1 MKPIND
7 EGYYVGP
14 EMEWNVEDVEAI
26 AAIEFGAEF
35 SDEDLE
41 YVLVETLRDNQY
53 IQRVIKEAI
62 QLNITIALRNGII
75 KKQ

>member
-1 MKPIND
+1 MKLIND

-26 AAIEFGAEF
+26 AAIEFDAKL
-35 SDEDLE
+35 SNEDLE
-41 YVLVETLRDNQY
+41 YVLIETLQDNKH

-62 QLNITIALRNGII
+62 QLNISIALRKGII

>member
-1 MKPIND
+1 MKLIND

-14 EMEWNVEDVEAI
+14 EMEWSVEDVKVI

-41 YVLVETLRDNQY
+41 YVLVETLQ
-53 IQRVIKEAI
+53 IF
-62 QLNITIALRNGII
+62 
-75 KKQ
+75 

>member
-1 MKPIND
+1 MKLIND
-7 EGYYVGP
+7 EGLYVGP
-14 EMEWNVEDVEAI
+14 EMEWSVEDVKVI

-41 YVLVETLRDNQY
+41 YVLVETLQDNQY
-53 IQRVIKEAI
+53 IERVIREAI

-75 KKQ
+75 KKI

>member
-1 MKPIND
+1 MKSINE

>member
-1 MKPIND
+1 MKLIND

-14 EMEWNVEDVEAI
+14 EMEWSVEDVKVI

-41 YVLVETLRDNQY
+41 YVLVETLQDNQY
-53 IQRVIKEAI
+53 IERVIREAI

-75 KKQ
+75 KKI

>member
-1 MKPIND
+1 MKLIND
-7 EGYYVGP
+7 EGFYVGP

-35 SDEDLE
+35 SNEDLE
-41 YVLVETLRDNQY
+41 YVLIETLQDNKH

-75 KKQ
+75 KKK

>member
-1 MKPIND
+1 MKLIND
-7 EGYYVGP
+7 EGFYVGP

-26 AAIEFGAEF
+26 AAIEFGAKL
-35 SDEDLE
+35 SNEDLE
-41 YVLVETLRDNQY
+41 YVLIETLQDNKH

-62 QLNITIALRNGII
+62 QLNISIALRKGII

>member
-1 MKPIND
+1 MKHIND

-75 KKQ
+75 KKL

>member
-1 MKPIND
+1 MKLIND

-26 AAIEFGAEF
+26 AAIEFDAKL
-35 SDEDLE
+35 SNEDLE
-41 YVLVETLRDNQY
+41 YVLIETLRDNQY

>member
-1 MKPIND
+1 MKHIND
-7 EGYYVGP
+7 EGFYVGP

-26 AAIEFGAEF
+26 AAIEFDAKL
-35 SDEDLE
+35 SNEDLE
-41 YVLVETLRDNQY
+41 YVLIETLQDNKH

-62 QLNITIALRNGII
+62 QLNISIALRKGII